1 MKKYLKDVSVKS
13 AVFLMAYYITN
24 SVFQSFMPLYYK
36 DLLFNDTQ
44 IGLINAMIAMVS
56 VFSMQFWGK
65 MGDRAKSRNRLLFM
79 MCLSAGAIMLIV
91 KTVSV
96 FWLLLILI
104 TFFASFYTS
113 LQPMGDS
120 IVLESLDKAGRPFG
134 PVRMAGG
141 LSFAVVAMLFGNVLD
156 AIGNTSAIVY
166 TVSILCCLMAFAALY
181 LPPVAGAQK
190 KGDKKNMLALFK
202 NKDLLILFAFMVPL
216 QITLGY
222 FYAFFSPHFMS
233 FPNATSSLLGWCYF
247 ISATS
252 EVPFL
257 LNADRLFKKYGSGKL
272 MCISALTLSLRWI
285 LVGSTSNIYVAMA
298 SQLLH
303 SWGFIVIT
311 VTTSKYVQATVPEEL
326 KASGQLLLSVFG
338 FGVARVIGYF
348 GGGLLS
354 DMLGRGTV
362 FLLCAGI
369 CLVCLAVFGPYYI
382 KKAPLNGE
390 NQITKI

>member
-1 MKKYLKDVSVKS
+1 MKKILRDVSIRS

-24 SVFQSFMPLYYK
+24 SVFQSFMALYYK
-36 DLLFNDTQ
+36 DMGLNDTR
-44 IGLINAMIAMVS
+44 IGLINAMIAMIS

-65 MGDRAKSRNRLLFM
+65 MGDRAKSRNRLLAFM
-79 MCLSAGAIMLIV
+79 CISAGAIMLIT
-91 KTVSV
+91 KAAGT
-96 FWLLLILI
+96 FGLLLFMI
-104 TFFASFYTS
+104 TLFASFYTS

-120 IVLESLDKAGRPFG
+120 IVLESLDRANRPFG

-156 AIGNTSAIVY
+156 MIGDTAAVVY
-166 TVSILCCLMAFAALY
+166 AVALLCFFMAFAALY

-202 NKDLLILFAFMVPL
+202 NRDLLILFAFMVPL

-233 FPNATSSLLGWCYF
+233 LPNANSGLLGWCYF

-257 LNADRLFKKYGSGKL
+257 LNADRLFKKHGAGRL
-272 MCISALTLSLRWI
+272 MCLSALTLALRWL
-285 LVGSTSNIYVAMA
+285 LVGTTSNVYIAMA

-303 SWGFIVIT
+303 FWGFIVIT

-348 GGGLLS
+348 GGGLMS
-354 DMLGRGTV
+354 DIVGRNTV
-362 FLLCAGI
+362 FLICAGMCI
-369 CLVCLAVFGPYYI
+369 LCLILFGPYYF
-382 KKAPLNGE
+382 KRKPLNGE
-390 NQITKI
+390 N

>member
-1 MKKYLKDVSVKS
+1 MRNILKDVSIKS

-24 SVFQSFMPLYYK
+24 SVFQSFMALYYK
-36 DLLFNDTQ
+36 DLGLNDTR

-56 VFSMQFWGK
+56 VFAMQFWGK
-65 MGDRAKSRNRLLFM
+65 MGDRAKNRNRLLAFM
-79 MCLSAGAIMLIV
+79 CVSAGVIMLMV
-91 KTVSV
+91 RFVSA
-96 FWLLLILI
+96 FWLLLLMI
-104 TFFASFYTS
+104 TFFSSFYTS

-120 IVLESLDKAGRPFG
+120 IVLESLDRAGRPFG

-141 LSFAVVAMLFGNVLD
+141 LSFAVVAMLFGNVLN
-156 AIGNTSAIVY
+156 AIGDTAAVVY
-166 TVSILCCLMAFAALY
+166 TVAILCCLMEFAAMY
-181 LPPVAGAQK
+181 LPPVSGAQK

-202 NKDLLILFAFMVPL
+202 SRDLLILFAFMVPL
-216 QITLGY
+216 QITLGF

-233 FPNATSSLLGWCYF
+233 LPNANSSLLGWCYF

-257 LNADRLFKKYGSGKL
+257 LNADKLFKKHGAGRL
-272 MCISALTLSLRWI
+272 MCVSALTLALRWL
-285 LVGSTSNIYVAMA
+285 LVGTTTNVYVAMA

-303 SWGFIVIT
+303 FWGFIVIT

-348 GGGLLS
+348 GGGMLS
-354 DMLGRGTV
+354 DAVGRNAV
-362 FLLCAGI
+362 FLICAGI
-369 CLVCLAVFGPYYI
+369 CVACLLIFAPYYLRR
-382 KKAPLNGE
+382 KPLNGE
-390 NQITKI
+390 N